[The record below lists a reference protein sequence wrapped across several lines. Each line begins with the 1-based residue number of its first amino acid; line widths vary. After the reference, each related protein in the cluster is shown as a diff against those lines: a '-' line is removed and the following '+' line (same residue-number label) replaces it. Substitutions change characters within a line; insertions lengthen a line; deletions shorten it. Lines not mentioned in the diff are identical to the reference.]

1 MVARIQIFLDTSAI
15 FAGIWSDR
23 GGSRMLLR
31 LGEAGAIA
39 LLTSRLALQELEG
52 SLRAKAPEV
61 LGTLALL
68 LDRAQFT
75 IVGPPHKD
83 QLGLTR
89 RLVDHPRDAHILA
102 SALGGQ
108 VEFFVTLDQK
118 PFLANDRLV
127 TGLPFQLGTPGECL
141 DWLRRRLRVG

>member
-1 MVARIQIFLDTSAI
+1 MVARIRIFLDTGAI

-52 SLRAKAPEV
+52 ALRAKAPDV
-61 LGTLALL
+61 VGALALL
-68 LDRAQFT
+68 LDRAQLT
-75 IVGPPHKD
+75 ILGSPEEN
-83 QLGLTR
+83 QLALAR
-89 RLVDHPRDAHILA
+89 SLVDQPGDAQILA

-118 PFLANDRLV
+118 HLLANDRLV
-127 TGLPFQLGTPGECL
+127 SGLPFQLGTPGECL

>member
-1 MVARIQIFLDTSAI
+1 MVDRIQIFLDTSAI

-39 LLTSRLALQELEG
+39 LLTSRLALRELEG
-52 SLRAKAPEV
+52 ALRAKAPDV
-61 LGTLALL
+61 VGALALL
-68 LDRAQFT
+68 LDRAQLS
-75 IVGPPHKD
+75 ILGSPEEN
-83 QLGLTR
+83 QLALAR
-89 RLVDHPRDAHILA
+89 NLVDHPGDAHILA

-118 PFLANDRLV
+118 HFLANDRLV
-127 TGLPFQLGTPGECL
+127 SGLPFQLGTPGECL
-141 DWLRRRLRVG
+141 EWLRRRLRVG